1 SLAMAPAVTD
11 GLRGASAERLQQR
24 PELQL
29 RLGQL
34 PFGLGLRDDA
44 ATRVERRAAR
54 VDQRRAKSHGELA
67 VAVEVGPAD
76 GAAVP
81 AAVDPLEAADR
92 IQRLGSGPAAD
103 G

>member
-1 SLAMAPAVTD
+1 MVSGVEREPGVMQTSRTPLRARPSTSARAASVFSRAMMPAVTD
-11 GLRGASAERLQQR
+11 GLRGASAECLQKG

-54 VDQRRAKSHGELA
+54 VDQRRAKSHREL
-67 VAVEVGPAD
+67 
-76 GAAVP
+76 
-81 AAVDPLEAADR
+81 
-92 IQRLGSGPAAD
+92 
-103 G
+103 